1 MYTNIEFSAKNLSAV
16 ILYRPYWFLYSI
28 ADDEK
33 KDLDTIIESKSS
45 TASEVAEA
53 TATHVLLAFHMLF
66 INILILNL
74 LIAVFNFTINDVQA
88 KSEYLWRYQRYE
100 LIREYFEKPFFAF
113 PPLSILGYLGPLLK
127 WILHRRNVL
136 RLFKRQASPKL
147 DTNWTDFESTATYNY
162 VRTFVDRMYCDS
174 STLKIP
180 KFSETDGLKAEIEIL
195 KRQSNMMRIII
206 DKIYAQ
212 SSRMAP
218 SMDWMMN
225 AMDRVKMSAQRPPPL
240 MLTESSDA

>member
-1 MYTNIEFSAKNLSAV
+1 MLIEDIRKFVVEYCTQMLERWHMSDLWIVSVYVTPYILFYIGIGLHFLSGSSPNLFTAASAKNLSAA
-16 ILYRPYWFLYSI
+16 ILYRPYWLLYSI

-136 RLFKRQASPKL
+136 RLF
-147 DTNWTDFESTATYNY
+147 
-162 VRTFVDRMYCDS
+162 
-174 STLKIP
+174 
-180 KFSETDGLKAEIEIL
+180 
-195 KRQSNMMRIII
+195 
-206 DKIYAQ
+206 
-212 SSRMAP
+212 
-218 SMDWMMN
+218 
-225 AMDRVKMSAQRPPPL
+225 
-240 MLTESSDA
+240 